1 MKKLMILGAGGHGKV
16 VADIARLCGYEQIA
30 FLDDDTTKT
39 AWVSYPVL
47 GTTQQFQ
54 QYSDW
59 EFFVA
64 MGNSQLRQQLHD
76 ALAEAGKTIATLVH
90 PKAVVAQSAQLG
102 RGSIVMAGVV
112 INPDAVIGDGCII
125 NTCASV
131 DHDCVVEDFCHI
143 SVGSHLSGT
152 VHLQQHVLLGI
163 GATVSNNLT
172 ICPNCTIGAG
182 AAVITDICQSGTYIG
197 VPAKKQ

>member
-16 VADIARLCGYEQIA
+16 VADIARLCGYDQIA
-30 FLDDDTTKT
+30 FLDDDATKT
-39 AWVSYPVL
+39 TWVGYPVL
-47 GTTQQFQ
+47 GATHGFL
-54 QYSDW
+54 QYTDW

-64 MGNSQLRQQLHD
+64 MGNSHVRHQLHN
-76 ALAEAGKTIATLVH
+76 ALVEAGKAIATLEH
-90 PKAVVAQSAQLG
+90 PKAVVAQSARIG
-102 RGSIVMAGVV
+102 RGSVVMAGAVV
-112 INPDAVIGDGCII
+112 NPDARIGEGCII

-131 DHDCVVEDFCHI
+131 DHDCIVEDFCHI

-172 ICPNCTIGAG
+172 VCAHCIIGAG
-182 AAVITDICQSGTYIG
+182 AAVTTDICQSGTYIG
-197 VPAKKQ
+197 VPARKQ